1 MDKAQIIFFTVKFVE
16 ILRSLIVYAI
26 IGRVL
31 MSWFTMGQMR
41 PAGRIFTFLYDV
53 TDPFINLAKKIPH
66 RIGMIDL
73 SPIIALFAVDLL
85 GELLIRSL
93 VKLL

>member
-41 PAGRIFTFLYDV
+41 PAGRIAALLYDV

-85 GELLIRSL
+85 GELLVRSL
-93 VKLL
+93 VSL